1 MRKQPTFVEWA
12 HHTIIILFLGI
23 SLCTQSAFAG
33 LPEGIP
39 GSRAAAMGNT
49 GVSIVDIWSVF
60 NNQAGL
66 AYLDYPS
73 IGLHHEN
80 RFISPDLSF
89 SALGFVYPVKPGT
102 FGLSVKRLGF
112 TEFSQTKAGLAYG
125 MKLAPRFSAGVQINM
140 HNINASGVYGQTSA
154 FSVEAGLHY
163 TPSKNLS
170 VGVHVVNPS
179 RSKIYDDERI
189 PTIFNLG
196 IAYKLGEKVI
206 LTGAAEKNLD
216 VDPNFKAGLEYSP
229 INNLFFRTGFS
240 TNPSLLSFGLGYN
253 YRGLQFD
260 FAFSKHQYLG
270 YTPQV
275 SLSYIF
281 GAKSANAVSEPKLP

>member
-1 MRKQPTFVEWA
+1 MKNQPTFFEWA
-12 HHTIIILFLGI
+12 HHSIIIIFLGI

-33 LPEGIP
+33 LPEGVP

-49 GVSIVDIWSVF
+49 GVSIVDSWSVF
-60 NNQAGL
+60 SNQAAL
-66 AYLDYPS
+66 AFIEHSS
-73 IGLHHEN
+73 IGLHHES

-89 SALGFVYPVKPGT
+89 SALGFVYHVKPGT
-102 FGLSVKRLGF
+102 FGMSVKRLGF

-125 MKLAPRFSAGVQINM
+125 MKLAPRFSAGVQINL
-140 HNINASGVYGQTSA
+140 HNVNASGVYGQATA
-154 FSVEAGLHY
+154 FSVEAGLYY

-179 RSKIYDDERI
+179 RSKIHGDERI
-189 PTIFNLG
+189 PTVFNLG

-216 VDPNFKAGLEYSP
+216 FDPNFKAGLEYSP

-260 FAFSKHQYLG
+260 FAFAKHQYLG

-275 SLSYIF
+275 SLSYVF
-281 GAKSANAVSEPKLP
+281 GAKSANSESEPKLP